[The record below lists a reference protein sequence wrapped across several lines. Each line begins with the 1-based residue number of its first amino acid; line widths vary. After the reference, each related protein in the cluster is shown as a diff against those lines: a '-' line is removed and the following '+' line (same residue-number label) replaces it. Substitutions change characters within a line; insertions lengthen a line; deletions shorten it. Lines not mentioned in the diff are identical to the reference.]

1 MSELTKKRV
10 HWTEYNGDE
19 LLHDEA
25 VDVLTSA
32 DAVTFD
38 DGEDLQHKYTQ
49 GQFVSPSTTGIL
61 SNLSTE
67 NKSSLVDAINEVKS
81 SATSNESSITSLTN
95 RVSTNE
101 NDIDSLETR
110 MDTAESDIDNL
121 EKRVTPISLGG
132 TGATTASKALTNLGI
147 TTSTSDLN
155 ALVGKSLAGK
165 TVSPTA
171 DATAKAATG
180 AEIFNDYRERTFDDT
195 GRAATGNV
203 ASGKHSHAEGEC
215 TTASGGGSHAEGALT
230 VASHSCAH
238 AEGSQTTAS
247 GSCSHAE
254 GILTTASGT
263 WSHAEGY
270 STTASGQTSHAEGQN
285 TTASGSMAHA
295 QGSGTTASGG
305 NSHAGGQ
312 GTKAVGVCSHA
323 GGWYTIANAYQTV
336 HGKNNKE
343 SAGPTS
349 STDSSGDIFIIGNGA
364 NIGLGSNAFRVTTA
378 GNAYGLSNFSGS
390 GAGVAELYE
399 WQDGNPDNE
408 DRRGLFVTLDGEK
421 IKIASPADDYILGV
435 IDPCP
440 YVVGDVQSEI
450 WKDMYLKDVFG
461 EKIVET
467 VEVEETT
474 DEFGE
479 IVPAHTEER
488 WMLNPEY
495 DPTQTYI
502 SRDERTEFVAIT
514 SKGKVVMIDDGTC
527 QVNGYCTVGEN
538 GIATA
543 SETNYAVRVMERID
557 DTHIKVY
564 IDSIFINQ

>member
-19 LLHDEA
+19 LLHDED

-38 DGEDLQHKYTQ
+38 DGEDLQYKYTQ

-67 NKSSLVDAINEVKS
+67 NKSSLVDAVNEVKS

-378 GNAYGLSNFSGS
+378 GNAYGLANFSGS

-440 YVVGDVQSEI
+440 FVIGDVQSEI

-461 EKIVET
+461 EKMIET

-474 DEFGE
+474 DETGE
-479 IVPAHTEER
+479 VIPAHTEER
-488 WMLNPEY
+488 WILNPEY
-495 DPTQTYI
+495 DPTQKYI
-502 SRDERTEFVAIT
+502 SRDERSEYVAIT
-514 SKGKVVMIDDGTC
+514 SKGKVIMIDDGTC